1 MAVSW
6 CITASKYPSPPKHYP
21 SIHTPTQFKPP
32 KLPYYTSWKPMK
44 CTQMSNNNKGD
55 LSFENQKVVPKW
67 HNLLSTA
74 ASLYPLYVTLGGV
87 VACFNPSAFAWFVS
101 RGPFSYSLSLG
112 FIMLSMG
119 LTLQLSDLL
128 TLFKQRPLSILFGC
142 IAQYT
147 IMPLIGV
154 VLSKLMGLPP
164 TLSVGL
170 VLLACC
176 PGGTASNVV
185 TLIARGDVA
194 LSIVMTMCTTLAAVI
209 VTPLLTKYLAGTY
222 VPVDAIQ
229 LSISTLQVVVSPIL
243 LGFCFQNTVPT
254 AVRVVTP
261 FAPLFAV
268 LTSSLLACSVF
279 SENVVR
285 LRTSGL
291 SLPMTSNTALH
302 DHNICTAVAFCRFL
316 PWVCRLSYLWLS
328 RNSKASGI
336 HRGRDAKLF
345 VRSCISSFSLQL
357 TPSGITRGSFCCSN
371 EHNG

>member
-268 LTSSLLACSVF
+268 LTSSLLACRYVASAICGFQETQRRAVSIEVGMQNSSLGVVLAASHF
-279 SENVVR
+279 SSPLVA
-285 LRTSGL
+285 LPAAL
-291 SLPMTSNTALH
+291 SAVLMNIMGSSLGVMWRNIDPKD
-302 DHNICTAVAFCRFL
+302 DHKV
-316 PWVCRLSYLWLS
+316 
-328 RNSKASGI
+328 
-336 HRGRDAKLF
+336 
-345 VRSCISSFSLQL
+345 
-357 TPSGITRGSFCCSN
+357 
-371 EHNG
+371 